1 MDNFS
6 IIKVDPINSQNALE
20 LIRELDNELLQ
31 RYPGERVHTL
41 DLTKVSEGNAIFL
54 VGYLEGR
61 PIACGSICKLDA
73 QTGEIKR
80 VFVRPEARGLG
91 LSKLM
96 LVRLEK
102 EALEMDFK
110 VLRLETGR
118 RQPEALGL
126 YRQSGYY
133 DIPKY
138 GEYVDDPHSVCM
150 EKNLI

>member
-1 MDNFS
+1 MENLS
-6 IIKVDPINSQNALE
+6 IIKVDPINSQDALE

-31 RYPGERVHTL
+31 RYPGNSVHTL
-41 DLTKVSEGNAIFL
+41 DLTRVGEGKAIFL

-61 PIACGSICKLDA
+61 PVVCGSVCRLDA

-80 VFVRPEARGLG
+80 VFVRPETRGLG

-96 LVRLEK
+96 LARLEE
-102 EALEMDFK
+102 EALEMGCK

-150 EKNLI
+150 EKKLI